1 MESKLVLY
9 DNYKKSNGSFTYYLE
24 EREVFNRF
32 AFGNLCESI
41 RHLAE
46 TAPGNREVLLQVHA
60 VYAGILKCFIYHEAE
75 GGRSMITGLPPEG
88 IHFMDDLD
96 KAVVEYMKTCGREE
110 SW

>member
-41 RHLAE
+41 CHLAE
-46 TAPGNREVLLQVHA
+46 TSPGNREVLLQVHA
-60 VYAGILKCFIYHEAE
+60 VYAGILKCFIRHGTN
-75 GGRSMITGLPPEG
+75 GGGSLITGLPSG
-88 IHFMDDLD
+88 NIDFMDDLD
-96 KAVVEYMKTCGREE
+96 RAVMEYMKTCGTEE
-110 SW
+110 TR